1 MNKFTTFL
9 IWIFIGV
16 MNALL
21 VWAILLLFILA
32 NYGLGIVISIF
43 LVFTDWA
50 IFSKKGYPYRYT
62 LPALFFLFVL
72 TIYPIYYTIDTSFTN
87 YGTGHLF
94 TRTNAIDT
102 LLTDLTYYFEPEDP
116 KTYDFKVFVRY
127 DEEYKPTEDFLLL
140 LYDEQNMYLAEK
152 PVTLEY
158 DSQGNLIY
166 AESELFPIESDEVT
180 INDTTYT
187 LIRPT
192 ESLGTTGS
200 DSIIAIEKDG
210 GIRYAYFYS
219 PVDPLTSTNSAFY
232 NSVLRQNYLKSLNL
246 ALGDQNF
253 RLSSSTIFRK
263 FSEAYRVYDT
273 SVKVIVD
280 GEREIYKTVVVNTL
294 TNKELVERDS
304 AFWDYNEN
312 GELYRLIG
320 YKDYIGGENFAKI
333 IRDPRI
339 SGPFFKIFGW
349 TFAYAGL
356 SVLLTFVVGLAFA
369 LLLNDVNL
377 KGKVVYRTLLII
389 PWAIPAFIS
398 VLVWRNG
405 FFNETYG
412 IINRFILG
420 NLGINPVKWLNDPF
434 WAKVAILITNTWL
447 GFPYMMTINLGA
459 LQSIPGELYEA
470 AVIDGATRWKQF
482 RQITLPLLMVA
493 VAPLL
498 VMSFAFNF
506 NNFTLI
512 YLLTGGGP
520 AMAGTNTPAGSTDIL
535 ISYVYKLAFEG
546 SQGQDFGFA
555 SAISMIIFAIIAV
568 FSYFNFRFS
577 GSFEEVSR

>member
-1 MNKFTTFL
+1 MKSFRTFL
-9 IWIFIGV
+9 MWLFIAV
-16 MNALL
+16 MDALL
-21 VWAILLLFILA
+21 IWAIFLLFILA
-32 NYGLGIVISIF
+32 NYGLGITITVF
-43 LVFTDWA
+43 LVITNWA

-62 LPALFFLFVL
+62 LPALFFLFIL
-72 TIYPIYYTIDTSFTN
+72 TIYPIYYTIETSFTN

-102 LLTDLTYYFEPEDP
+102 LLIDPTYYFEPENP
-116 KTYDFKVFVRY
+116 KTYDFKVFVKY
-127 DEEYKPTEDFLLL
+127 NEQYQPTEDFLLL
-140 LYDEQNMYLAEK
+140 LYDQENMYLSEK
-152 PVTLEY
+152 PTTLEY
-158 DSQGNLIY
+158 DSRGNLIY
-166 AESELFPIESDEVT
+166 AESELYLITNEEIS
-180 INDTTYT
+180 INNNTYRI
-187 LIRPT
+187 IRPT
-192 ESLGTTGS
+192 ESLGTNGS
-200 DSIIAIEKDG
+200 SSIIAIEKNG
-210 GIRYAYFYS
+210 EERYQYFYS
-219 PVDPLTSTNSAFY
+219 PIDPLTSTNSAYY

-246 ALGDQNF
+246 KLDDQNF

-263 FSEAYRVYDT
+263 FSESYRVYDT
-273 SVKVIVD
+273 AVKVIVD

-294 TNKELVERDS
+294 TNKELIERDS

-312 GELYRLIG
+312 GQLTRLIG
-320 YKDYIGGENFAKI
+320 YKDYVGGENFAKI
-333 IRDPRI
+333 INDPRI
-339 SGPFFKIFGW
+339 SGPFFKILGW
-349 TFAYAGL
+349 NFVYAGL
-356 SVLLTFVVGLAFA
+356 SVLLTFILGLIFA
-369 LLLNDVNL
+369 LVLNDPNL
-377 KGKVVYRTLLII
+377 KGKVIYRTLLII

-420 NLGINPVKWLNDPF
+420 NLGINPVRWLNDPF

-447 GFPYMMTINLGA
+447 GFPYMMTITLGA

-482 RQITLPLLMVA
+482 RQITFPLLMVA
-493 VAPLL
+493 VVPLL

-520 AMAGTNTPAGSTDIL
+520 AMPGTNTPAGSTDIL

-555 SAISMIIFAIIAV
+555 SAISMIIFGIIAV

>member
-1 MNKFTTFL
+1 MNKFTKFL

-16 MNALL
+16 LNALL

-32 NYGLGIVISIF
+32 NYGLGVVISIF
-43 LVFTDWA
+43 LVLTDWA
-50 IFSKKGYPYRYT
+50 IFSKKAYPYRYT

-102 LLTDLTYYFEPEDP
+102 LLTDPTYYFEPEDP

-127 DEEYKPTEDFLLL
+127 DEQYKPTEDFLLF
-140 LYDEQNMYLAEK
+140 LYDDKNMYLSEK

-158 DSQGNLIY
+158 DSRGNLIY
-166 AESELFPIESDEVT
+166 AESELFPVENDEIN

-192 ESLGTTGS
+192 ESLGTNGS
-200 DSIIAIEKDG
+200 DSIIAIENNE

-232 NSVLRQNYLKSLNL
+232 NSILRQNYLKSLNL
-246 ALGDQNF
+246 VLQDQNF
-253 RLSSSTIFRK
+253 RLSSSTIFKK

-294 TNKELVERDS
+294 TNKELVERDF
-304 AFWDYNEN
+304 AFWDYDEN

-333 IRDPRI
+333 ITDPRI

-349 TFAYAGL
+349 NFAYAGL
-356 SVLLTFVVGLAFA
+356 SVLLTFVVGLIFA
-369 LLLNDVNL
+369 LVLNDVNL
-377 KGKVVYRTLLII
+377 KGKIVYRTLLII

-412 IINRFILG
+412 IINKFILG
-420 NLGINPVKWLNDPF
+420 NLGIEPVKWLNDPF

-447 GFPYMMTINLGA
+447 GFPYMMTISLGA

-512 YLLTGGGP
+512 YLLTSGGP
-520 AMAGTNTPAGSTDIL
+520 AMAGTSTPAGSTDIL

-577 GSFEEVSR
+577 ASFEEVSR